1 MVFGNM
7 ASFIS
12 SIELPWLLMID
23 SQHESSLM
31 NKAKKNKANYRM
43 IKNMVLRWFFENNP
57 TEHQLCSHYNTML
70 FYNKSGK
77 I

>member
-43 IKNMVLRWFFENNP
+43 IKNMVLRGFFENNP
-57 TEHQLCSHYNTML
+57 TKHQLCSHYN
-70 FYNKSGK
+70 NKSDK